1 MNALLLAAALT
12 IPTVQADTSYLYRTL
27 LVRAGP
33 GSLLELIEMFKD
45 RSAVYEASG
54 EGAPFIM
61 RHSQGDHWDLLLI
74 FPMGSFEDYYGPER
88 TVRRADAAAQSGMSE
103 AEFQHELGKHVAW
116 REELYVLGPN
126 WDLVNA
132 QLNSG
137 AYYHV
142 EMFVALPGKRDE
154 LFKQREMENGYLAYI
169 DRPQNLIFTRAGGA
183 AWDSYTLGVYRDL
196 KHYAESADIPEELQ
210 QEAALAAG
218 FEGADRIGTYMRTLI
233 QRHNDTLGGRVVIG
247 GR

>member
-1 MNALLLAAALT
+1 MHALLLAATLSLT
-12 IPTVQADTSYLYRTL
+12 AVQADTTHLYRTL

-33 GSLLELIEMFKD
+33 GSLLELIDMYND
-45 RSAVYEASG
+45 RSSFYEASG
-54 EGAPFIM
+54 EGPPFIM

-74 FPMGSFEDYYGPER
+74 FPIGGFEEYYGPES
-88 TVRRADAAAQSGMSE
+88 TARRAEAAAQSGMSE
-103 AEFQHELGKHVAW
+103 AEFQHELGKHIAW
-116 REELYVLGPN
+116 REELYVLGPS

-132 QLNSG
+132 KLNSG

-142 EMFVALPGKRDE
+142 EMFVAFPGKRDE
-154 LFKQREMENGYLAYI
+154 LFRQREMENEYLAYI
-169 DRPQNLIFTRAGGA
+169 DRPENLIFTRAGGA

-196 KHYAESADIPEELQ
+196 KHYAESGDIPEELQ

-233 QRHNDTLGGRVVIG
+233 QRHNDTLGGRA
-247 GR
+247 R